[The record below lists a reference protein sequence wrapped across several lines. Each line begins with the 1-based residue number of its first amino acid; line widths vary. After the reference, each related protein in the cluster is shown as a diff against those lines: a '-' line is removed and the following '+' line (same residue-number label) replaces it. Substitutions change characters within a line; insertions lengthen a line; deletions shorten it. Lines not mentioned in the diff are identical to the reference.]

1 MDSSGILQWM
11 DRLDAV
17 NDKERIIKKTANVI
31 NNNISRHRLKIY
43 NNSYNSL
50 SDVFDIVF
58 FFVKTDIA
66 PDDNLTEQDIADYN
80 SLMEDSSDL
89 PLITYR
95 CVKEVFT
102 DVSCKR
108 EDFKYCEHFIKTY
121 KNR

>member
-1 MDSSGILQWM
+1 MDSSGILRWM
-11 DRLDAV
+11 DRLNAV
-17 NDKERIIKKTANVI
+17 NDKERIINKTVNVI
-31 NNNISRHRLKIY
+31 NDSISKHRLKIY

-58 FFVKTDIA
+58 SFVKTDIV
-66 PDDNLTEQDIADYN
+66 PDDNFTEQDIADYY
-80 SLMEDSSDL
+80 SLMGDSSDL

-108 EDFKYCEHFIKTY
+108 EDFNYCKHFIETY